1 VLCRATQE
9 FAHTRHAMSAIGIT
23 PQQQDEVFRVLSALL
38 HLGNINWQDSHHH
51 DSSSSS
57 GGADGGLCN
66 GTAEAAAAAAAAG
79 GCPLAPGPEA
89 PAALA
94 AAATLMGCEPGALAR
109 ALSTRTR

>member
-1 VLCRATQE
+1 MA
-9 FAHTRHAMSAIGIT
+9 AIGIT

-51 DSSSSS
+51 DGSSSS
-57 GGADGGLCN
+57 GADGGLCN

>member
-1 VLCRATQE
+1 
-9 FAHTRHAMSAIGIT
+9 MSAIGIG
-23 PQQQDEVFRVLSALL
+23 QQQQEDVFRVLAALL
-38 HLGNINWQDSHHH
+38 HLGNISWDDSHHH

-57 GGADGGLCN
+57 SANGAAGDSNGLCN

-79 GCPLAPGPEA
+79 GCPLAPGPES

-94 AAATLMGCEPGALAR
+94 AAAKLLGCDAGALAR